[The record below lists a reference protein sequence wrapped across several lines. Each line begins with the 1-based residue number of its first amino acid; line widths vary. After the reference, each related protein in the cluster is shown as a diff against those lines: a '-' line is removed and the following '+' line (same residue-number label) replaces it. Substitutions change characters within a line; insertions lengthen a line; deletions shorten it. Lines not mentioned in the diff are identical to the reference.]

1 MELDFSKNIKDSS
14 ELQQIIAEQKT
25 RKEIYDLP
33 DSAFAHIEA
42 GGRKVAGK
50 TVPHSLRHFPVY
62 NDSSL
67 ASSLAAVAGSSLST
81 EVKANVYVAIEAQA
95 ATFGVKVDEEMA
107 MAAERYDG
115 KKRSEL
121 EDSAFLD
128 PKRRSFPVVSCKNV
142 RAAVSTWGMYKG
154 PMSFDEFKRKL
165 TARAKKL
172 GCESSLPKTW
182 KDESSAKDWEKTDK
196 KELKD
201 DDKKEKKEHYKDA
214 VKDDKDHIKKLEK
227 DEKIDKKK
235 ESDAKDWDKIDK
247 DELKHDNKKEKKEHY
262 KDAVKDDEEHI
273 DKLKKDEKIDKKKE
287 SEAASDKQK
296 AARDAFMEM
305 IKKKKGGDKD
315 DKKSDDKDDKK
326 SDDKKDKKSEDKKES
341 KAADE
346 DRDKK
351 ELDRDDKK
359 EKAEHERDAI
369 KDDKD
374 QVDHLKEDEREDKK
388 ALKEDEAMMMK
399 KAAMQLKEDE
409 AMKMKYAKRVEDNE
423 AMLKMKS
430 RIDEIENARNEME
443 VEKSMTQKKLDAM
456 MQKMRASDAP

>member
-1 MELDFSKNIKDSS
+1 MELDFSKNIKDSA
-14 ELQQIIAEQKT
+14 ELQQILADQKS
-25 RKEIYDLP
+25 RKEINDLP
-33 DSAFAHIEA
+33 DSAFAYIEQ
-42 GGRKVAGK
+42 GGRKVEGK
-50 TVPHSLRHFPVY
+50 TIPHSLRHFPVY
-62 NDSSL
+62 NEASIQRSL
-67 ASSLAAVAGSSLST
+67 TAVGKST
-81 EVKANVYVAIEAQA
+81 LCTESKAQVYATIEAKA
-95 ATFGVKVDEEMA
+95 SILGVKVDEGMA
-107 MAAERYDG
+107 LAAERYDG
-115 KKRSEL
+115 KTRSEL

-172 GCESSLPKTW
+172 GCESSLPKSW
-182 KDESSAKDWEKTDK
+182 KDESSAKDWEKTDE
-196 KELKD
+196 KELKR
-201 DDKKEKKEHYKDA
+201 DDKKEKKEH
-214 VKDDKDHIKKLEK
+214 H
-227 DEKIDKKK
+227 
-235 ESDAKDWDKIDK
+235 
-247 DELKHDNKKEKKEHY
+247 
-262 KDAVKDDEEHI
+262 KDAVKDDESKLK
-273 DKLKKDEKIDKKKE
+273 KLKKDKPSEKKSVETHDLKKDIKYDKKKESQGGLPPWLEKKKKGDDKKSDDKKSDDKKSDDKKGDEKKE
-287 SEAASDKQK
+287 SEAATDKQK

-315 DKKSDDKDDKK
+315 DKKSEDKDDKK
-326 SDDKKDKKSEDKKES
+326 SDDKKSDDKKDEKKES

-388 ALKEDEAMMMK
+388 ALKEDDAMVK
-399 KAAMQLKEDE
+399 MQ
-409 AMKMKYAKRVEDNE
+409 
-423 AMLKMKS
+423 S
-430 RIDEIENARNEME
+430 RIKELDRARNDME
-443 VEKSMTQKKLDAM
+443 VEKTMTQKKLDAM

>member
-14 ELQQIIAEQKT
+14 ELQQILADQKS
-25 RKEIYDLP
+25 RKQINDLP
-33 DSAFAHIEA
+33 DSDFAYVEP
-42 GGRKVAGK
+42 GGKKVDGK
-50 TVPHSLRHFPVY
+50 TVPRSLRHLPIMDCAHVR
-62 NDSSL
+62 NAL
-67 ASSLAAVAGSSLST
+67 ARVGQTKISPQA
-81 EVKANVYVAIEAQA
+81 KAQA
-95 ATFGVKVDEEMA
+95 LKKIK
-107 MAAERYDG
+107 AA
-115 KKRSEL
+115 
-121 EDSAFLD
+121 
-128 PKRRSFPVVSCKNV
+128 
-142 RAAVSTWGMYKG
+142 
-154 PMSFDEFKRKL
+154 
-165 TARAKKL
+165 AKKC
-172 GCESSLPKTW
+172 GVEVSES
-182 KDESSAKDWEKTDK
+182 DAKDWDK
-196 KELKD
+196 IDKDELKHD
-201 DDKKEKKEHYKDA
+201 NKKEKKEHYKDA

-235 ESDAKDWDKIDK
+235 ES
-247 DELKHDNKKEKKEHY
+247 
-262 KDAVKDDEEHI
+262 
-273 DKLKKDEKIDKKKE
+273 
-287 SEAASDKQK
+287 EAATDKQK

-359 EKAEHERDAI
+359 EKAEHEKDAI

-399 KAAMQLKEDE
+399 KTAMQMKEDE
-409 AMKMKYAKRVEDNE
+409 AMKMKYAKKVEDNE

-430 RIDEIENARNEME
+430 RIDEIDKARNDME

>member
-14 ELQQIIAEQKT
+14 ELQQILAEQKT

-67 ASSLAAVAGSSLST
+67 ASSLAAVAESSLPT
-81 EVKANVYVAIEAQA
+81 EVKTKVYVAIEAKA
-95 ATFGVKVDEEMA
+95 SAFGVKVDEEMA

-121 EDSAFLD
+121 KDSAFLD

-154 PMSFDEFKRKL
+154 PMSFEEFKRKL

-182 KDESSAKDWEKTDK
+182 KDESSAKDWDKIDKDELKHDNKKEKKEHYKDAVKDDQDHIKKLKKDEKIDKKKEAEAASDKQKAAKEKFLEMIRKKKGDKKDDKDDKSEDKDDDKKESKAKDWEKTDK

-214 VKDDKDHIKKLEK
+214 VKDDK
-227 DEKIDKKK
+227 
-235 ESDAKDWDKIDK
+235 
-247 DELKHDNKKEKKEHY
+247 
-262 KDAVKDDEEHI
+262 EHI

-287 SEAASDKQK
+287 SEAS
-296 AARDAFMEM
+296 
-305 IKKKKGGDKD
+305 
-315 DKKSDDKDDKK
+315 
-326 SDDKKDKKSEDKKES
+326 
-341 KAADE
+341 DE
-346 DRDKK
+346 DRDEK
-351 ELDRDDKK
+351 ELKDDDKK

-374 QVDHLKEDEREDKK
+374 QVDHLKEDEREDKD
-388 ALKEDEAMMMK
+388 ALKKDEAMMMK
-399 KAAMQLKEDE
+399 KAAMQMKEDE

-430 RIDEIENARNEME
+430 RIDEIEKARNEME
-443 VEKSMTQKKLDAM
+443 VEKAMTQKKLDAM